1 MAFIE
6 RCSAH
11 KFNISEEE
19 YNKLVLCICTKHNI
33 IDNGRNMGYVD
44 GKTDLDLILAE
55 DKTAEEEELLLT
67 SQVCV
72 NSRFLILLLLHKSC
86 SVVP

>member
-19 YNKLVLCICTKHNI
+19 YNKLVCVCTRHNI
-33 IDNGRNMGYVD
+33 IYDGRNMGYVD

-67 SQVCV
+67 SQVC
-72 NSRFLILLLLHKSC
+72 K
-86 SVVP
+86 